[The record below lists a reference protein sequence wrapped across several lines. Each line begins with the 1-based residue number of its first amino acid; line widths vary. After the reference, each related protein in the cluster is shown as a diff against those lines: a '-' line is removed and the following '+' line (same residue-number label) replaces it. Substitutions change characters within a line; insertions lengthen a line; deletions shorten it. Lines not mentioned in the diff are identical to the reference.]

1 MLEKDIGIE
10 NNSNR
15 PSANNE
21 KAPPSSPLKEPKMTA
36 IPGLPP
42 QYQPGSGH
50 INYLDSV
57 DACLATEFSPPDRY
71 FTISALLGRLREPL
85 KLPLPPNSRMLVAAQ
100 SLSLPNNK
108 VKKVDPQT
116 EEKKKKLALEK
127 QHTLAAMEK
136 DVMYNM
142 EHTDTTALLNLYKRI
157 SSHRTAAIFRKP
169 VNPLEG
175 KLLDTYILCSLLGF
189 ICNKLITI
197 ILIDLNSLIS
207 SLINSTWIQGE
218 DSISH

>member
-1 MLEKDIGIE
+1 MKFSNKNCVDVSKLYTFHIVLYIREREIAMLEEDIGIE
-10 NNSNR
+10 NNSNH
-15 PSANNE
+15 PSANNK

-42 QYQPGSGH
+42 RYQPGSGD

-71 FTISALLGRLREPL
+71 FTISALLGRLREPI
-85 KLPLPPNSRMLVAAQ
+85 KLPLPPKSRMLVAPQ

-127 QHTLAAMEK
+127 QHALAAMEK
-136 DVMYNM
+136 DVTYNM

-175 KLLDTYILCSLLGF
+175 KLLDTIYFMHNLVYV
-189 ICNKLITI
+189 
-197 ILIDLNSLIS
+197 
-207 SLINSTWIQGE
+207 Q
-218 DSISH
+218 